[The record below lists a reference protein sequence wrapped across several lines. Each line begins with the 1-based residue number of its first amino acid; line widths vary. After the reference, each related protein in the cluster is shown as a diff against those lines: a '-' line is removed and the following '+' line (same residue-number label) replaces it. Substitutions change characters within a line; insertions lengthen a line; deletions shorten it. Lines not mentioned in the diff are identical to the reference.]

1 MVAEAKLRKW
11 GNSFGIRIPNEFIK
25 KLDITQ
31 DTKMILRIVDDKLL
45 LERQE
50 NLKDLCQAISETNL
64 NTPNNSIESRGV
76 EW

>member
-64 NTPNNSIESRGV
+64 NTQNNSIESRGV

>member
-31 DTKMILRIVDDKLL
+31 DTKMILHIVDDKLL

-64 NTPNNSIESRGV
+64 NTQNNSIESREA